1 MLKKQFFYGCSM
13 LAKSEELKAD
23 AENNK
28 AAAIRDLAKTL
39 DNNSIREIKAK
50 NRVDISL
57 EKYEY
62 MKEQLDL
69 LESENSYFRALYEK
83 IKLPIDKHID
93 EKSIIV
99 QHCYHPSRFRTQY
112 VIRFETE
119 D

>member
-1 MLKKQFFYGCSM
+1 MIAESEKQKG
-13 LAKSEELKAD
+13 D

-39 DNNSIREIKAK
+39 DNNSIREIKAR

-57 EKYEY
+57 EKYEF

-69 LESENSYFRALYEK
+69 LKSENSYFRALFKK
-83 IKLPIDKHID
+83 IKLPIDKNID
-93 EKSIIV
+93 ENSV
-99 QHCYHPSRFRTQY
+99 VVEHCYHPSRFRTQY
-112 VIRFETE
+112 LIRFETE